1 MLDVAT
7 GKFTYVNAGHNPPLV
22 YHRREGRF
30 SYMDVK
36 RNFVLGGMEEM
47 DYARQEITLEPGDKL
62 FLYTD
67 GVTEALSEEEEL
79 YGEARLEMC
88 LNDMDV
94 ENTDL
99 STILDTVQKS
109 LKEHVREAEQ
119 SDDITML
126 ALEYKGRQE
135 TEG

>member
-1 MLDVAT
+1 MEHYFLA
-7 GKFTYVNAGHNPPLV
+7 
-22 YHRREGRF
+22 
-30 SYMDVK
+30 
-36 RNFVLGGMEEM
+36 MEEM

-135 TEG
+135 KEG